1 LSAAPLVVLDTMVVV
16 SAVIGV
22 PHGPSAS
29 TVAAVATGDVRLA
42 VSDDQLRE
50 VVTVMGYEAIE
61 NTIYSPVRAFEVA
74 LDLGTM
80 GFMYHPRRLDCP
92 SLRDE
97 RDGWIFDLAYVS
109 GADYIVSYDRAVRDA
124 ADELG
129 FVALPPEELLEAL
142 RRQYEP

>member
-1 LSAAPLVVLDTMVVV
+1 MSAAPLVVLDTMVVV

-50 VVTVMGYEAIE
+50 VVTVMGYEIIE
-61 NTIYSPVRAFEVA
+61 AATYSPVRAFEVA

-80 GFMYHPRRLDCP
+80 GFMYHPRRLDWP

-97 RDGWIFDLAYVS
+97 KDGWIFDLAYVS